1 VAPPPRIGV
10 FGGTFDPIHAG
21 HVEAAEAVHRAL
33 DLDRTLLV
41 VANEPWQK
49 EGTRSVTPAEDR
61 LAMVVAATAD
71 RPGLEP
77 SRLEIDRGGP
87 SYTVDTVEEL
97 HRLYPG
103 SELFLVVGAD
113 VVPDLRTWRR
123 EAALQESVVLVVVDR
138 PGAPR
143 KQPPP
148 GWQAVSVPVPPFD
161 VSSTELRARLEAGQ
175 AVDGLVPEGVIRC
188 IRGRNLYATSR

>member
-1 VAPPPRIGV
+1 M

-21 HVEAAEAVHRAL
+21 HVETAEAVHRAL

-61 LAMVVAATAD
+61 LAMVVAAVAD

-87 SYTVDTVEEL
+87 SYTVDTVDEL
-97 HRLYPG
+97 HGLYPG

-113 VVPDLRTWRR
+113 VVPDLPDL
-123 EAALQESVVLVVVDR
+123 A
-138 PGAPR
+138 
-143 KQPPP
+143 
-148 GWQAVSVPVPPFD
+148 
-161 VSSTELRARLEAGQ
+161 
-175 AVDGLVPEGVIRC
+175 
-188 IRGRNLYATSR
+188 

>member
-1 VAPPPRIGV
+1 MVGHERIGV

-61 LAMVVAATAD
+61 LAMVEAALSD

-113 VVPDLRTWRR
+113 VVPDLGTWRH
-123 EAALQESVVLVVVDR
+123 EAALQQSVVLVVVDR
-138 PGAPR
+138 PGAAGVS
-143 KQPPP
+143 PPP

-161 VSSTELRARLEAGQ
+161 VSSTELRARLEAGRP
-175 AVDGLVPEGVIRC
+175 VDGLVPEGVIRC

>member
-1 VAPPPRIGV
+1 VAPPERIGV

-61 LAMVVAATAD
+61 MAMVEAAVAD

-87 SYTVDTVEEL
+87 SYTIDTVEEL
-97 HRLYPG
+97 HRLSPG

-113 VVPDLRTWRR
+113 VVPDLPTWRNQ
-123 EAALQESVVLVVVDR
+123 AALQESVVLVVVDR
-138 PGAPR
+138 PGATGE
-143 KQPPP
+143 QPPP

-161 VSSTELRARLEAGQ
+161 VSSTELRALLEAGRP
-175 AVDGLVPEGVIRC
+175 VDGLVPESVIRC

>member
-1 VAPPPRIGV
+1 MVRHERIGV

-21 HVEAAEAVHRAL
+21 HVAAAAEVHRAL

-61 LAMVVAATAD
+61 LAMVVAAVAE

-87 SYTVDTVEEL
+87 SYTVDTVEDL
-97 HRLYPG
+97 HSLYPG

-113 VVPDLRTWRR
+113 VVPDLRTWHHQ
-123 EAALQESVVLVVVDR
+123 ADLQQSVVLAVVDR

-143 KQPPP
+143 EQPPP
-148 GWQAVSVPVPPFD
+148 GWRSVSVAVPPFD
-161 VSSTELRARLEAGQ
+161 VSSTELRARLEAGRP
-175 AVDGLVPEGVIRC
+175 VDGLVPEGVIRC
-188 IRGRNLYATSR
+188 IRDRNLYATSR

>member
-1 VAPPPRIGV
+1 VDPHLRIGV

-21 HVEAAEAVHRAL
+21 HVETAEAVHRTL

-61 LAMVVAATAD
+61 LALVEAAVAG
-71 RPGLEP
+71 RPGLEA

-87 SYTVDTVEEL
+87 SYTVDTVDQL
-97 HRLYPG
+97 HSLYPG

-113 VVPDLRTWRR
+113 VVPDLPTWRN
-123 EAALQESVVLVVVDR
+123 EPALQESVVLVVVDR
-138 PGAPR
+138 PGSTR
-143 KQPPP
+143 EKPPP
-148 GWQAVSVPVPPFD
+148 EWNAVSVPVPPFD
-161 VSSTELRARLEAGQ
+161 VSSTELRARLEAGKP
-175 AVDGLVPEGVIRC
+175 VDGLVPEGVIRC

>member
-1 VAPPPRIGV
+1 MVRHERIGV

-21 HVEAAEAVHRAL
+21 HVAAAAAVHRAL

-61 LAMVVAATAD
+61 LAMVVAAVAD

-97 HRLYPG
+97 HGLYPG

-113 VVPDLRTWRR
+113 VVPDLRTWRHQGD
-123 EAALQESVVLVVVDR
+123 LQQSVVLVVVDR
-138 PGAPR
+138 PGATR
-143 KQPPP
+143 EQPPP
-148 GWQAVSVPVPPFD
+148 GWRAVSVPVPPFD
-161 VSSTELRARLEAGQ
+161 VSSTELRARLEAGRP
-175 AVDGLVPEGVIRC
+175 VDGLVPEGVIRC
-188 IRGRNLYATSR
+188 IRDRNLYATSR